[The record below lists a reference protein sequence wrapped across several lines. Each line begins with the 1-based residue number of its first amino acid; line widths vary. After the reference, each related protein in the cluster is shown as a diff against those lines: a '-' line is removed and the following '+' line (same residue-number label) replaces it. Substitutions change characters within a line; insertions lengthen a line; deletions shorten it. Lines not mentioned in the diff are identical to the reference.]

1 MKAVAVLGLIAGA
14 AVMTLLVAH
23 YGLAAILRGLGTL
36 GWAGFAAIVVFQL
49 ALYGLMGLAWWLPA
63 RGRPDGLAWRFIWGR
78 VIRDSAAEALPL
90 SQIGGYVLGARAA
103 ALAGVAGAYAAGSTV
118 VDVTVEL
125 VAQLAYVLLGLLLL
139 ARLHPGS
146 ELFGPMLAGV
156 AGLGLLATLFIMLQA
171 RASGLIERAALRL
184 GRRFAGAGHGDSGV
198 AAVIRGIHR
207 RHRALSGAALLH
219 FLEWVLSGV
228 QAWVTLRLMGVP
240 IGLGAAVAIDSLL
253 YGLRSVA
260 FMVPNALGVQEGGYV
275 LLGGLF
281 GLGPDSALAL
291 SLIRR
296 GRDLAIGIPALLVW
310 QLLEGNKAWRGLGTL
325 DPAVPAATRD

>member
-1 MKAVAVLGLIAGA
+1 
-14 AVMTLLVAH
+14 
-23 YGLAAILRGLGTL
+23 
-36 GWAGFAAIVVFQL
+36 
-49 ALYGLMGLAWWLPA
+49 
-63 RGRPDGLAWRFIWGR
+63 
-78 VIRDSAAEALPL
+78 
-90 SQIGGYVLGARAA
+90 
-103 ALAGVAGAYAAGSTV
+103 
-118 VDVTVEL
+118 
-125 VAQLAYVLLGLLLL
+125 
-139 ARLHPGS
+139 
-146 ELFGPMLAGV
+146 
-156 AGLGLLATLFIMLQA
+156 
-171 RASGLIERAALRL
+171 
-184 GRRFAGAGHGDSGV
+184 
-198 AAVIRGIHR
+198 
-207 RHRALSGAALLH
+207 
-219 FLEWVLSGV
+219 
-228 QAWVTLRLMGVP
+228 MGVP